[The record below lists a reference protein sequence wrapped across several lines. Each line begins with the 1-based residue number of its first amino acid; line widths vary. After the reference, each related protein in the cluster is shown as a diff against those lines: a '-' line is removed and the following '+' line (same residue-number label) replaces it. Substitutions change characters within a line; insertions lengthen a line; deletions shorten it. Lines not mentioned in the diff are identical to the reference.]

1 MITGRLEQ
9 RTTISRRRS
18 NIEIIAD
25 MLRAGENGAGKTRIM
40 YGANMSYTQIQKYL
54 SFLVTK
60 GFIDKVEADNTT
72 ITYQLTNRG
81 FKLLKLINSLTG
93 MLGLN
98 EDDKF

>member
-1 MITGRLEQ
+1 MITSRLEE

-40 YGANMSYTQIQKYL
+40 YSTNMSYTQIQKYL

-60 GFIDKVEADNTT
+60 GFIDKVEADNTA
-72 ITYQLTNRG
+72 ITYQLTNSG
-81 FKLLKLINSLTG
+81 LKLLNLINSLTG

-98 EDDKF
+98 EGDKF